1 MTFARASGMS
11 TVRSTFWGIVV
22 VVALLLIAVIAYGS
36 CHSQP

>member
-11 TVRSTFWGIVV
+11 TVRSTFWGAVV
-22 VVALLLIAVIAYGS
+22 VVVLLLVAVMAYGS